1 MLLAIATEEHDAAQP
16 PAEVVMSQLG
26 MKKHVEKR
34 ETVMLDTKLRK
45 HSDSFSKSLS
55 GDEDAENG
63 QAAPSPTSPKL
74 VSPKSLPPLLS
85 SPSASAPSTSAL
97 KTTTDGFLGNQ
108 PSENQVIERRMEALE
123 GAPLAARDET
133 SLALLTGSH
142 A

>member
-1 MLLAIATEEHDAAQP
+1 
-16 PAEVVMSQLG
+16 MSQLG

-85 SPSASAPSTSAL
+85 SPSASAL